1 MENTE
6 HGELIYDK
14 EKVKDAITLL
24 QDIETD
30 LTEVDKK
37 LYGGVMKT
45 YHATG
50 FDYVLQEDKLIDMSM
65 PEKLMDQSYEDEK
78 DILKRIDYLK
88 DIIEA
93 NEYEPEDLKAMFES
107 IVLGGLLSTTEAD
120 EDGLIQ
126 VLYGQLSDED
136 EEKFKK
142 LYEELK
148 STQPEPTPTEEPQQ
162 PEPTPPAE
170 PTPPQPEPQPEPQP
184 QQPPQ
189 PQHQEPAPPP
199 QPEPTPPAEP
209 TPPQPTASPTP
220 SIPTPII
227 TPTPTKPIR
236 PISPPT
242 PTPTQPGSG
251 STQKSGGNA
260 GLYVAGAGLA
270 AAAGAGTYVVT
281 KRLKKDDE
289 DDYQDDS
296 EEQISEEPNYEEQD
310 FVEPEF

>member
-6 HGELIYDK
+6 HAELIYDK

-37 LYGGVMKT
+37 LYSGVMKT

-184 QQPPQ
+184 QQQ
-189 PQHQEPAPPP
+189 PQRQEPAQP
-199 QPEPTPPAEP
+199 QQP

-236 PISPPT
+236 PISPPTPT

-296 EEQISEEPNYEEQD
+296 EEQIPEEPNYEEQD

>member
-6 HGELIYDK
+6 HAELIYDK

-37 LYGGVMKT
+37 LYSGVMKT

-148 STQPEPTPTEEPQQ
+148 STLPESTPTEEPQ
-162 PEPTPPAE
+162 
-170 PTPPQPEPQPEPQP
+170 
-184 QQPPQ
+184 
-189 PQHQEPAPPP
+189 

>member
-6 HGELIYDK
+6 HAELIYDK

-37 LYGGVMKT
+37 LYSGVMKT

-184 QQPPQ
+184 QQQ
-189 PQHQEPAPPP
+189 PQRQEPAQPQ

-296 EEQISEEPNYEEQD
+296 EEQIPEEPNYEEQD

>member
-6 HGELIYDK
+6 HAELIYDK

-37 LYGGVMKT
+37 LYSGVMKT

-142 LYEELK
+142 LYEELI
-148 STQPEPTPTEEPQQ
+148 STQPEPTPTEEPQ
-162 PEPTPPAE
+162 
-170 PTPPQPEPQPEPQP
+170 
-184 QQPPQ
+184 
-189 PQHQEPAPPP
+189 

-281 KRLKKDDE
+281 KKLKEDDE

-296 EEQISEEPNYEEQD
+296 EEQIPEEPNYEEQD